1 MECPPGM
8 KDVKSENIL
17 ALQKCIYG
25 LVQATM
31 QCHKKK
37 VSILKSIGF
46 TGGDMDPCLL
56 VRKNKY
62 GTCFIG
68 IYVDGNLMI
77 GHLSAI
83 FAAIK
88 DLKQH
93 GLVLKVEDD
102 SMILYLLRLSSRKG
116 ERRHG

>member
-1 MECPPGM
+1 
-8 KDVKSENIL
+8 
-17 ALQKCIYG
+17 
-25 LVQATM
+25 
-31 QCHKKK
+31 
-37 VSILKSIGF
+37 
-46 TGGDMDPCLL
+46 MDPCLL

-68 IYVDGNLMI
+68 IYVDDNLMI

-83 FAAIK
+83 DAANK

-102 SMILYLLRLSSRKG
+102 FMIICYPVRLSSRKG